1 MKVKIIQIILALFLT
16 NFVFSQNTPEIKITY
31 SKLLATYD
39 FVKQLSNNYPDNQYK
54 QVFKESEFNKKH
66 YNDLINQLDTLN
78 IYESY
83 NFQGYPIGQKRPV
96 MTKSLIER
104 NLIHSKTITEFKKK
118 TFGIIPNSELL
129 PLSNIISE
137 FEIVYNQLVFIPN
150 ENEFET
156 KLDELKNYVAKAN
169 LSFFF
174 EKGLTFYNADW
185 DISIPIDIAII
196 PSIKENGFTATAF
209 FNNAISEVPLKFKQN
224 DVLFSVLMHEIY
236 HSVYNEQSLELKQ
249 KIKTWFENNPSKN
262 SQYAYLLLNEALATA
277 LGNGFVF
284 EQLNGTTD
292 KEDWYFNKYINLM
305 AKEIYPLVK
314 EYLDENKP
322 IDKRFIDEY
331 IAIYDRK
338 FSVWLNELDNL
349 LTNRYVI
356 TDNPNDFS
364 FFRKNYRYS
373 SISQSEVPLTQIAL
387 ERMKTTPITKI
398 IIVSSDHQNKLE
410 LIKNTFEELKNWKF
424 NSKQEFAYPID
435 LKDKTKLIIINQ
447 QKSTID
453 KLFSENFK
461 DKKLE

>member
-1 MKVKIIQIILALFLT
+1 MKGKIILAILTLFLA
-16 NFVFSQNTPEIKITY
+16 NCAFSQNTPEIKIAY

-39 FVKQLSNNYPDNQYK
+39 FVKQLSNNYPDNKYK
-54 QVFKESEFNKKH
+54 QVFKESAFNKKH
-66 YNDLINQLDTLN
+66 YNDLINQLDSLN

-83 NFQGYPIGQKRPV
+83 DFQGYPIGQKRPV
-96 MTKSLIER
+96 MTTSLIQR
-104 NLIHSKTITEFKKK
+104 NLINSNSVADFKKT

-137 FEIVYNQLVFIPN
+137 FEPVYNQLVFMPN
-150 ENEFET
+150 QNEFET
-156 KLDELKNYVAKAN
+156 KLNELKDFVTKAN

-185 DISIPIDIAII
+185 DNSIPIDIAII

-209 FNNAISEVPLKFKQN
+209 LNNAVSEVPLKFKQN

-236 HSVYNEQSLELKQ
+236 HSVYNEQSLEFKQ
-249 KIKTWFENNPSKN
+249 KIETWFDSNPSKN

-277 LGNGFVF
+277 LGNGYVF
-284 EQLNGTTD
+284 EQLNGTVD

-314 EYLDENKP
+314 EYLDNNKP
-322 IDKRFIDEY
+322 MDKRFVDEY
-331 IAIYDRK
+331 IGIYDK
-338 FSVWLNELDNL
+338 QFSGWLNELDNL

-356 TDNPNDFS
+356 TDNPNDFNY
-364 FFRKNYRYS
+364 FRKNYRYS
-373 SISQSEVPLTQIAL
+373 SISQSEVPLTQTAL
-387 ERMKTTPITKI
+387 ERMKNTPITKI
-398 IIVSSDHQNKLE
+398 IIVSSDHQHKLE
-410 LIKNTFEELKNWKF
+410 LIKNTFDELKNWKF
-424 NSKQEFAYPID
+424 NLKQEFTYPID

-447 QKSTID
+447 HKSTID
-453 KLFSENFK
+453 EMFNDNFK